1 MTTLAGIPQATV
13 PAAAAR
19 ALGVYGTSTGTTAW
33 GWSATTAGV
42 EAHPCAPMSKAR
54 TSKAPTVRPG
64 TSLGMSHTAIR
75 LFDVPNHPARRPPGT
90 S

>member
-19 ALGVYGTSTGTTAW
+19 ALGVDGTSTGTTAW

-42 EAHPCAPMSKAR
+42 EVHQCAPM
-54 TSKAPTVRPG
+54 SKAPTVRPG

-75 LFDVPNHPARRPPGT
+75 LFDVPNHLARRPPGT

>member
-33 GWSATTAGV
+33 GWSATTADV
-42 EAHPCAPMSKAR
+42 AAHWCAPASKAPI
-54 TSKAPTVRPG
+54 SKAPTARPG
-64 TSLGMSHTAIR
+64 TAHGMSPLGIR
-75 LFDVPNHPARRPPGT
+75 RFDVPNHPARRPPGT

>member
-19 ALGVYGTSTGTTAW
+19 ALGGFGTSTGTTAG
-33 GWSATTAGV
+33 GWSAPTAGI
-42 EAHPCAPMSKAR
+42 EAHPCAPTSSKAM
-54 TSKAPTVRPG
+54 TARPG
-64 TSLGMSHTAIR
+64 TSLGIR